1 MGATKQ
7 NNAIS
12 GPEDLPLR
20 LRCKIIDFGM
30 IFGRKTC
37 DVDSDVSRGARALC
51 FAAFDSAE
59 AVEETFL
66 LVRGDFGPKFSR

>member
-1 MGATKQ
+1 MQ

-20 LRCKIIDFGM
+20 LRCDFKFS
-30 IFGRKTC
+30 IFG
-37 DVDSDVSRGARALC
+37 DIWDDESELSRGARGLKLV
-51 FAAFDSAE
+51 AFDSAE
-59 AVEETFL
+59 GEEETFL